1 MSKQSE
7 LASTAAALLKA
18 RTKYAAAQKKAD
30 EAKKALAA
38 LEAQMLDELAA
49 AHITS
54 VRVRGFNFTP
64 GWREIIETYDWDAYR
79 SWARKDPLG
88 VYVERR
94 PAKKAVYEQ
103 LDAGTEVPGV
113 RPGKVPVLYVTRA
126 SN

>member
-1 MSKQSE
+1 MSNNE
-7 LASTAAALLKA
+7 LATTAAALLKA

-30 EAKKALAA
+30 DAKKALAA
-38 LEAQMLDELAA
+38 LEAQLLDELAA
-49 AHITS
+49 AKVDS

-64 GWREIIETYDWDAYR
+64 GWREILETYDWDAYWE
-79 SWARKDPLG
+79 WARRDKLG

-94 PAKKAVYEQ
+94 PAKRAVYEQ
-103 LDAGTEVPGV
+103 LEAGATVPGV